1 MSQHCRRC
9 ATLGRMYLPSHF
21 REERLDV
28 IQALVRRHSLATLV
42 TMSSGTLTAN
52 HIPMLLDP
60 LPAPYGTLR
69 GHVAR
74 ANPVWRQT
82 DSDVA
87 ALAIFAGPE
96 GYISPSWYE
105 TKNPTGKVV
114 PTWNY
119 AAVHASGRL
128 EFFHDAERLRE
139 LVRTLTDAHE
149 AEFEHPWSIDDAP
162 AAYIDNLL
170 SSIVGIEMRIERLEA
185 KWKMSQNRTAA
196 DRLTVVAALEDLG
209 SGDAAEMAAIIHA
222 QRE

>member
-1 MSQHCRRC
+1 
-9 ATLGRMYLPSHF
+9 MYIPSHF

-28 IQALVRRHSLATLV
+28 IQALVRAHSLATLV
-42 TMSSGTLTAN
+42 TMSSGALTAN

-60 LPAPYGTLR
+60 APAPYGTLW

-74 ANPVWRQT
+74 ANPVWREA

-96 GYISPSWYE
+96 GYVSPSWYE
-105 TKNPTGKVV
+105 TKKRTGKVV

-139 LVRTLTDAHE
+139 LVRALTDVNE
-149 AEFEHPWSIDDAP
+149 AKFEHPWSIDDAP
-162 AAYIDNLL
+162 ADYLDNMLN
-170 SSIVGIEMRIERLEA
+170 SIVGIQIRIERLEA
-185 KWKMSQNRTAA
+185 KWKMSQNRPVE
-196 DRLTVVAALEDLG
+196 DQRTVVEALEQSG
-209 SGDAAEMAAIIHA
+209 SDDAAEMAAIIHT
-222 QRE
+222 QRD